1 MSASRI
7 PSYLLLHVL
16 IGRRFALISSNAF
29 RLIWDVTKTSY
40 RLTSQLGLLNE
51 TRGVQVPS
59 TQKNSNTI
67 SRLLRAWSATAI
79 ASILGIGLVLMAVLT
94 DFDLVKLNPAF
105 LERIDKRSADD
116 IVLGVAIIFVGLAVD
131 LSNRRRRRQTELAAQ
146 RLRVL
151 KATMRTVQDIVN
163 NLLNNIQLFRM
174 DAEGALPEE
183 TLKQLDAVVEE
194 AASQIR
200 ALGNLDEVKEKQMA
214 LGVGIDYTS
223 EPTNVA

>member
-1 MSASRI
+1 M
-7 PSYLLLHVL
+7 
-16 IGRRFALISSNAF
+16 
-29 RLIWDVTKTSY
+29 
-40 RLTSQLGLLNE
+40 
-51 TRGVQVPS
+51 PS

>member
-1 MSASRI
+1 
-7 PSYLLLHVL
+7 
-16 IGRRFALISSNAF
+16 
-29 RLIWDVTKTSY
+29 
-40 RLTSQLGLLNE
+40 
-51 TRGVQVPS
+51 
-59 TQKNSNTI
+59 
-67 SRLLRAWSATAI
+67 
-79 ASILGIGLVLMAVLT
+79 MAVLT

>member
-1 MSASRI
+1 
-7 PSYLLLHVL
+7 
-16 IGRRFALISSNAF
+16 
-29 RLIWDVTKTSY
+29 
-40 RLTSQLGLLNE
+40 
-51 TRGVQVPS
+51 
-59 TQKNSNTI
+59 
-67 SRLLRAWSATAI
+67 
-79 ASILGIGLVLMAVLT
+79 MAVLT

-116 IVLGVAIIFVGLAVD
+116 IVVGVAIIFVGLAVD
-131 LSNRRRRRQTELAAQ
+131 LSNRRRQRQTELAVQ